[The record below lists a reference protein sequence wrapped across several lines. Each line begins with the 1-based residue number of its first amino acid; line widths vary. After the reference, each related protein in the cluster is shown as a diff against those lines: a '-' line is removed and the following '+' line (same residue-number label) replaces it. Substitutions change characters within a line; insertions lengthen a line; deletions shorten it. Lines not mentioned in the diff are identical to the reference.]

1 MLNGKVRV
9 GNDGGKEQLVAAH
22 QRSQL
27 RGGQVFLSAISRNE
41 ESPEWAMLRPAA
53 LWSNPVS
60 ARLELRGLPA
70 GAVVAL
76 DGQVIGVAPLSTLV
90 PSGTHSLTVLQ
101 SDERAGESRVVARR
115 EFVSEVGQLT
125 VLTFTAQELAR
136 RAAAPVD
143 ASQPAQPSRAARC
156 GLSQGFGSQDR
167 PANESE
173 PSPAAQRGAGD
184 MLAEAHKLMRAG
196 RFDAAAA
203 EYQALR
209 RAYAGSPEASTVLV
223 SLAELQVDRLGSPK
237 QALQSLER
245 YFEDGDG
252 ALVEE
257 ARRVRIR
264 ALRALGDT
272 REGAAI
278 EEFLQAHP
286 EELPGADATTASGRA
301 ERRAVEFRR
310 MARLHQGCIGACV
323 ALALGAITVACEQ
336 TPRWSQA
343 SSC

>member
-1 MLNGKVRV
+1 
-9 GNDGGKEQLVAAH
+9 
-22 QRSQL
+22 
-27 RGGQVFLSAISRNE
+27 
-41 ESPEWAMLRPAA
+41 MLRPAA

-70 GAVVAL
+70 GAVVAF
-76 DGQVIGVAPLSTLV
+76 DEQVIGVAPLSTLV

-143 ASQPAQPSRAARC
+143 AQPSQPSRVAPHVAVSAKA
-156 GLSQGFGSQDR
+156 LEAKHR
-167 PANESE
+167 PATESE

-278 EEFLQAHP
+278 EESCRRIP
-286 EELPGADATTASGRA
+286 RASRRRCYDSVWPS
-301 ERRAVEFRR
+301 ERRAVESVAWRDCTR
-310 MARLHQGCIGACV
+310 VASARVSRSRSARSRSRASKL
-323 ALALGAITVACEQ
+323 
-336 TPRWSQA
+336 PRWSQA